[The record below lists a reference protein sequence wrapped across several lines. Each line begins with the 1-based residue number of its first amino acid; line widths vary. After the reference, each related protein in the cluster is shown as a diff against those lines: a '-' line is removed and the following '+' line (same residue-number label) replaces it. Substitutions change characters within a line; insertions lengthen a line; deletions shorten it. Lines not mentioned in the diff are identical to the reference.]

1 MDEKKKAM
9 LKKLLK
15 IILLKLIKIFL
26 IPIMILVI
34 LAGCFYIVTEQIG
47 IFKENDKGN
56 VPYAASTYT
65 GGTTIDKDG
74 AIKSGTTAEELWNE
88 MIRNGSKVD
97 RYLDNPKQLARL
109 MKAEIVTQYPDTRK
123 DPDKEIDWEYIV
135 DNEDEL
141 QGIVKFKRTDENN
154 QTSTMTYV
162 DPETFQGYIDEYNG
176 TGSESAKKNALTH
189 FTLRRSTI
197 STPTTGNNGGGNS
210 GDNVDESKLFFIG
223 DSWIDGLKN
232 SGVARSATEYFYGHV
247 GTDARDDIMSPDK
260 ISVKDDASAIVLY
273 LGVNDTESYGEMN
286 SMIDQLA
293 SKYSNKTIYVLQV
306 SHVDPSKY
314 SGAAKNNNI
323 DNYNEKVK
331 SHCEQVS
338 NAKFLEV
345 ASSVQDENGILKNT
359 NDGLHLNNYQDWY
372 NSIITAI
379 NGNSGGTTTS
389 GTNNGTTNNES
400 NETRTNNRTNTGTTN
415 NQGPK
420 DTQVDGDGYTHEYTS
435 SAGITYKCYKQGQG
449 SYSNQRYWRDNPNGT
464 IASSGCGPTSVAIL
478 TSGLK
483 DPNITPSETAA
494 SMYERHRIYRS

>member
-1 MDEKKKAM
+1 MDENKKAII
-9 LKKLLK
+9 KKIAK
-15 IILLKLIKIFL
+15 IAAIKALPFIL
-26 IPIMILVI
+26 IPLI
-34 LAGCFYIVTEQIG
+34 LATFFGAIG
-47 IFKENDKGN
+47 YYLNIDDGTNRDGDWSST
-56 VPYAASTYT
+56 PYAASTYT

-74 AIKSGTTAEELWNE
+74 TIKAGTTAEELWNK
-88 MIRNGSKVD
+88 MIKNGSRVNE
-97 RYLDNPKQLARL
+97 YLDNPKELARL

-123 DPDKEIDWEYIV
+123 NPDKEIKWKDIIE
-135 DNEDEL
+135 NEDEL

-210 GDNVDESKLFFIG
+210 GDNVDESKLFFVG

-232 SGVARSATEYFYGHV
+232 SGVAKSTKEYFYGVV
-247 GTDARDDIMSPDK
+247 GISAKDSGMSPATV
-260 ISVKDDASAIVLY
+260 ISKVKDDASAIVLY
-273 LGVNDTESYGEMN
+273 LGVNGTGTYGDMN
-286 SMIDQLA
+286 KLVDELA
-293 SKYSNKTIYVLQV
+293 NKYSNKTIYVVQV
-306 SHVDPSKY
+306 SHVDPNKY
-314 SGAAKNNNI
+314 TAGFANNNDI
-323 DNYNEKVK
+323 DKYNENVK

-345 ASSVQDENGILKNT
+345 ASSVQDDNGNLKNT
-359 NDGLHLNNYQDWY
+359 SDGLHLNNYQDWY

-379 NGNSGGTTTS
+379 NGNGGQTTTS
-389 GTNNGTTNNES
+389 AITKDKS
-400 NETRTNNRTNTGTTN
+400 NDTRENDRTDDETTN

-449 SYSNQRYWRDNPNGT
+449 SYSTQRYWRDNPNGT

-483 DPNITPSETAA
+483 DPNITPSETAS
-494 SMYERHRIYRS
+494 SMYERHRIYRG

>member
-1 MDEKKKAM
+1 MQIKDLSIFHNLNDAEFKKSLVCTQSVVHEYKKNDYIFFQGDVPHKLYLILNGEVELGSINVNGKVLRITNISEGEDFGEVELFLNKDHYSGYAKA
-9 LKKLLK
+9 KSDVKLLEISK
-15 IILLKLIKIFL
+15 DF
-26 IPIMILVI
+26 
-34 LAGCFYIVTEQIG
+34 F
-47 IFKENDKGN
+47 
-56 VPYAASTYT
+56 
-65 GGTTIDKDG
+65 GGRCEKNC
-74 AIKSGTTAEELWNE
+74 SHH
-88 MIRNGSKVD
+88 SKVVFNM
-97 RYLDNPKQLARL
+97 L
-109 MKAEIVTQYPDTRK
+109 
-123 DPDKEIDWEYIV
+123 
-135 DNEDEL
+135 EL
-141 QGIVKFKRTDENN
+141 FAKRTDENN

-210 GDNVDESKLFFIG
+210 GDNVDESKLFFVG

-232 SGVARSATEYFYGHV
+232 SGVAKSTTEYFYGVV
-247 GTDARDDIMSPDK
+247 GISAKDSGMSPATV
-260 ISVKDDASAIVLY
+260 ISKVKDDASAIVLY
-273 LGVNDTESYGEMN
+273 LGVNGTGTYGDMN
-286 SMIDQLA
+286 KLVDELA
-293 SKYSNKTIYVLQV
+293 NKYSNKTIYVVQV
-306 SHVDPSKY
+306 SHVDPNKY
-314 SGAAKNNNI
+314 TAGFANNNDI
-323 DNYNEKVK
+323 DKYNENVK

-345 ASSVQDENGILKNT
+345 ASSVQDDNGNLKNT
-359 NDGLHLNNYQDWY
+359 SDGLHLNNYQDWY

-449 SYSNQRYWRDNPNGT
+449 SYSTQRYWRDNPNGT

-483 DPNITPSETAA
+483 DPNITPSETAS
-494 SMYERHRIYRS
+494 SMYERHRIYRG